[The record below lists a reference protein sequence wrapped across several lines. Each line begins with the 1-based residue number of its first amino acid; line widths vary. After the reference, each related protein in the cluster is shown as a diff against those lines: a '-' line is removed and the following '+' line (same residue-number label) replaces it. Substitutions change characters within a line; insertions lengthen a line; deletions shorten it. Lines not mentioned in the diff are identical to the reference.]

1 MQPVLD
7 TTINLSEAIDRQSPI
22 PYYYQLKEYL
32 ARLIHTGVLK
42 PGDRLPTEME
52 ICSDSGLSRTVV
64 RQAIQE
70 LENEGFFERFR
81 AKGTFVARPKVQE
94 RLVQTLTG
102 FYEDT
107 VAHGQTP
114 VTQVLDFKV
123 IPATSKISQELQVA
137 AGEPVFFLKR
147 LRFIEKE
154 PMLIVST
161 HIPRFMCPDLF
172 QFDLSKQ
179 SLYQVL
185 KKNYRLIITRARRS
199 IEATAATVE
208 DARMLQVDKGAPLLQ
223 LTSTGYLADGRPLEY
238 YIAHHR
244 GDRAKFDVELVRS
257 TEGQA

>member
-1 MQPVLD
+1 MPPVLD

-52 ICSDSGLSRTVV
+52 ICSVSGLSRTVV

-107 VAHGQTP
+107 IAHGQIP
-114 VTQVLDFKV
+114 VTQVLNFEV
-123 IPATSKISQELQVA
+123 IPATSKIAQELQVP
-137 AGEPVFFLKR
+137 AGDPVFFLKR
-147 LRFIEKE
+147 LRFIDQE
-154 PMLIVST
+154 PILIVST

-172 QFDLSKQ
+172 RFDMSKH
-179 SLYQVL
+179 SLYGVL
-185 KKNYRLIITRARRS
+185 KENYHLIIRRARRS
-199 IEATAATVE
+199 VEATAATPE
-208 DARMLQVDKGAPLLQ
+208 DARLLGVDKGSPLLQ
-223 LTSTGYLADGRPLEY
+223 LISTGYLGDGRPLEY
-238 YIAHHR
+238 FIAHHR
-244 GDRAKFDVELVRS
+244 GDRAKFDVELLRS
-257 TEGQA
+257 SEGQA